1 MIFVDTSFWAA
12 VRNRRDDQ
20 HAAAVSLLQLHGG
33 EPFVTTNH
41 VRGETWTLL
50 RRRMGHASAVDFL
63 TGIQLSPRVQVVF
76 VGAEIEEDAI
86 RWLGRHDERAY
97 SFVDATSFLVMRDLK
112 IADVLS
118 FDSDFTAAGFRQL
131 SP

>member
-12 VRNRRDDQ
+12 IRNRRDQ
-20 HAAAVSLLQLHGG
+20 HHAAAVALLERQGH
-33 EPFVTTNH
+33 EPFITTNH

-63 TGIQLSPRVQVVF
+63 IEVERSTHLRIVF
-76 VGAEIEEDAI
+76 VGADIEDDAI
-86 RWLGRHDERAY
+86 RWLRRHDERPY

-112 IADVLS
+112 ITDVLT
-118 FDSDFTAAGFRQL
+118 FDSDFTAVGFRPVSL
-131 SP
+131 